1 MTESRGLP
9 MSRRLP
15 AVDACIV
22 GSGAGGL
29 VMARQLSRAGF
40 QVVLLERG
48 PWLHRQDFV
57 EDEIAVK
64 RRGLLWPHVDEEPRT
79 WRPDEHSVATP
90 LSRETQLFSNAMCV
104 GGATVHYSGLSWRF
118 HESDFRVLS
127 EEGPVAGA
135 NLADWPI
142 SYAELE
148 PYYEQAEWEIGVSG
162 QGWAN
167 PFDPPRRRD
176 YPLPPVARNSAGA
189 IVELG
194 CRTLGLH
201 AFPTP
206 VAVLSRPFRG
216 RPPCTNKGFCSGYG
230 CPVGARSSTLEAML
244 PEALATG
251 QCDLRPN
258 SMATQVRLDARGR
271 VSGVVYLDADGVERF
286 QGAGLVILAAGG
298 VETPRLLLLSATTGH
313 PDGLGNGSGLVGK
326 NLMLHAPGATVVA
339 TFPNPLDGHKGTTS
353 TRVHHD
359 DYRSDARRG
368 FIRGGFSHPR
378 AHGGDPIELA
388 LRPVHPAR
396 WGQRHKAS
404 MRAMWRHYLYS
415 HVTGESMPVP
425 DNRVDL
431 DPAVRDRHGLPGARV
446 THTAHENDVRLAR
459 YLASRSGE
467 LLEAAGATSVKVPE
481 PSVRKLHNHQMGTC
495 RMGNDPA
502 RSVVD
507 RWGQSHEVPNLFV
520 VDASIF
526 VTSGGLNPAL
536 TIQAN
541 AFRIADRIV
550 AARGR
555 VA

>member
-1 MTESRGLP
+1 MTASHRQP
-9 MSRRLP
+9 P
-15 AVDACIV
+15 VDVCVV

-29 VMARQLSRAGF
+29 VAARQLSRAGF
-40 QVVLLERG
+40 RVVVLERG
-48 PWLHRQDFV
+48 PWLRREDFV

-64 RRGLLWPHVDEEPRT
+64 HRGLLWPQVDDEPRT
-79 WRPDEHSVATP
+79 WRPDDRAEATR

-127 EEGPVAGA
+127 EEGAVAGA
-135 NLADWPI
+135 DLADWPI

-162 QGWAN
+162 RGWAS

-194 CRTLGLH
+194 ARALGLH

-206 VAVLSRPFRG
+206 VAVLSRPYRG
-216 RPPCTNKGFCSGYG
+216 RPACTNKGFCSGYG

-244 PEALATG
+244 PQALATG
-251 QCDLRPN
+251 RCEIRPDA
-258 SMATQVRLDARGR
+258 MASQVRLDERGCA
-271 VSGVVYLDADGVERF
+271 SGVAYIGADGVERF
-286 QGAGLVILAAGG
+286 QEAGLVILAAGG
-298 VETPRLLLLSATTGH
+298 VETPRLLFLSATTGH
-313 PDGLGNGSGLVGK
+313 PDGLGNGSGLVGR
-326 NLMLHAPGATVVA
+326 NLMLHAPGATVTA
-339 TFPNPLDGHKGTTS
+339 TFPNPLDGHKGSTS

-359 DYRSDARRG
+359 DYRSDSRRG

-396 WGQRHKAS
+396 WGAAHKDS

-415 HVTGESMPVP
+415 HVTGESLPVP

-431 DPAVRDRHGLPGARV
+431 DPSVRDRHGLPVARV
-446 THTAHENDVRLAR
+446 THTAHGNDVLLAR
-459 YLASRSGE
+459 YLAVRSGQ
-467 LLEAAGATSVKVPE
+467 LLEAAGATRVMVPE

-495 RMGNDPA
+495 RMGDDPA

-507 RWGQSHEVPNLFV
+507 RWGRSHEVPNLYV

-541 AFRIADRIV
+541 AFRISEHI
-550 AARGR
+550 AATRGQ
-555 VA
+555 AA